1 MENNYTYLKLIQ
13 SQNLTFWDVKSY
25 NQQDIASQ
33 YKVEKLQNLLIEH
46 TKKVKLF
53 EKPED
58 DYKILGVNNQ
68 EGLFDAYIEK
78 GKNINQ
84 PYKKVENGYFAYNP
98 YRINVGS
105 IGLKSDKQKYDYIS
119 PAYVV
124 FSCQE
129 NLHPQYLEILLK
141 TSYFAQAIRHNTTGS
156 VRQTLGFDNLC
167 NISIPLPSVEKQKEL
182 VRKYEETLKIAIQKA
197 EESDKLEKSI
207 DDYIFSKLFIKKI
220 KDSQND
226 NLLFKTV
233 VYNKLKSWDIKN
245 ISNIQTFLQSSIY
258 DNYSMTD
265 VLSINPKTLIP
276 ANIKISF
283 IPMEYIDE
291 IHGEVQKMDEKNS
304 SESKGYTKFMNNDI
318 IWAKITPCMQNG
330 KSALVGDLQNEYGC
344 GSTEFYVIRNDKRPN
359 LIRCKY
365 IYYLLRL
372 KTVLLM
378 AQRTFTGA
386 CGQQRVPVSFLSELQ
401 IPLPP
406 LKVQDEII
414 HYLDENK
421 NKIKSLRL
429 EEESFKQQ
437 ALYNFEQEVLN

>member
-1 MENNYTYLKLIQ
+1 MENNYTYLKLLQ
-13 SQNLTFWDVKSY
+13 SKDISFWDVIRLSF
-25 NQQDIASQ
+25 SQ
-33 YKVEKLQNLLIEH
+33 ERLSNKFPL
-46 TKKVKLF
+46 VKLESVISPRK
-53 EKPED
+53 EKIKKAE
-58 DYKILGVNNQ
+58 Y
-68 EGLFDAYIEK
+68 K
-78 GKNINQ
+78 GKEPIVSKISFNDGKLHLRDDRTTGMDLYKLYKDDLLVSNINFHQGAVAINNLETLVCSTHYQ
-84 PYKKVENGYFAYNP
+84 PYIVDYSKIDPMYLILVLRNKVF
-98 YRINVGS
+98 
-105 IGLKSDKQKYDYIS
+105 LDYILNQKTNGIKTE
-119 PAYVV
+119 AHYN
-124 FSCQE
+124 FIKE
-129 NLHPQYLEILLK
+129 LE
-141 TSYFAQAIRHNTTGS
+141 
-156 VRQTLGFDNLC
+156 
-167 NISIPLPSVEKQKEL
+167 IPLPSVEKQKEL

-421 NKIKSLRL
+421 NKIKALRL

-437 ALYNFEQEVLN
+437 ALYNFEQEVFN